1 MKGHE
6 NMGLL
11 DGKVAI
17 VTGAAHGIGRG
28 HALELAKEGAKV
40 VVNDLGCSVDGQ
52 DKGMDADLTVDLIR
66 ERGGEAVANYE
77 DVADFEG
84 AGRMVQQA
92 IDTYGKLDIL
102 VNNAGIARDTMIFN
116 MTEQA
121 WDAVIRVHL
130 KGTFAP
136 THHAAVYWR
145 AESKAGRPVAGRV
158 INTTS
163 GAGVFGNAGQSN
175 YATAKAGLIGFTQ
188 TVSVELRRLGVTVN
202 CISPTGT
209 TRIAAT
215 IPTAG
220 IPIKEPNEY
229 TEFEIMDPSSSSPVV
244 AYLASDQAAHI
255 TGQVIRAYGD
265 RMARILPL
273 SYGPEVDNKQQ
284 RWTAETAGAR
294 INMDLFGVVAPGLR
308 Y

>member
-1 MKGHE
+1 
-6 NMGLL
+6 MGLL

-40 VVNDLGCSVDGQ
+40 VVNDLGCSVDGA
-52 DKGMDADLTVDLIR
+52 DSSMDADLTVGLI
-66 ERGGEAVANYE
+66 EEAGGTAVANYE
-77 DVADFEG
+77 DVADFDG
-84 AGRMVQQA
+84 AGRMVEQA
-92 IDTYGKLDIL
+92 IDAYGKLDIL

-116 MTEQA
+116 MTEEA
-121 WDAVIRVHL
+121 WDSVIRVHL

-136 THHAAVYWR
+136 THHAAKYWR
-145 AESKAGRPVAGRV
+145 AETKADRPVAGRV

-163 GAGVFGNAGQSN
+163 GAGVFGNAGQAN

-229 TEFEIMDPSSSSPVV
+229 TEFDLMDPSSSAPLV
-244 AYLASDQAAHI
+244 AWLSSDKAAHI

-265 RMARILPL
+265 RLARILPL
-273 SYGPEVDNKQQ
+273 SYGPEVNNGDK
-284 RWTAETAGAR
+284 RWTPEAAGAR
-294 INMDLFGVVAPGLR
+294 VDMDLFGVVTPGLR

>member
-1 MKGHE
+1 
-6 NMGLL
+6 MGLL

-17 VTGAAHGIGRG
+17 VTGGAHGIGRG
-28 HALELAKEGAKV
+28 HALELASHGAKV
-40 VVNDLGCSVDGQ
+40 VVNDLGCSVDGEST
-52 DKGMDADLTVDLIR
+52 GMDADLTVALIT

-77 DVADFEG
+77 DVSDFQG

-102 VNNAGIARDTMIFN
+102 INNAGIARDSMIFN
-116 MTEQA
+116 MTEEA
-121 WDAVIRVHL
+121 WDSVIRVHL

-145 AESKAGRPVAGRV
+145 AESKAGRPVAGRI

-163 GAGVFGNAGQSN
+163 GAAVFGNAGQSN
-175 YATAKAGLIGFTQ
+175 YTAAKGGLIAFTQ

-220 IPIKEPNEY
+220 IPIKEPNDY
-229 TEFEIMDPSSSSPVV
+229 TEFDLMDPSSSAPVV
-244 AYLASDQAAHI
+244 AYLASDQAGHI
-255 TGQVIRAYGD
+255 TGQVIRAFGD
-265 RMARILPL
+265 RLARIMPL
-273 SYGPEVDNKQQ
+273 SYGPEVNNNEK
-284 RWTAETAGAR
+284 RWTAEAAGAR
-294 INMDLFGVVAPGLR
+294 INQDLYGNVAPGLR

>member
-1 MKGHE
+1 
-6 NMGLL
+6 MGLL

-40 VVNDLGCSVDGQ
+40 IVNDLGCSVDGS
-52 DKGMDADLTVDLIR
+52 DSSMDADITVGLIE
-66 ERGGEAVANYE
+66 ERGGTATANYE
-77 DVADFEG
+77 DVADFDG

-116 MTEQA
+116 MTEES
-121 WDAVIRVHL
+121 WDSVIRVHL

-145 AESKAGRPVAGRV
+145 AETKADRPVAGRV

-175 YATAKAGLIGFTQ
+175 YATAKAGLVGFTQ

-220 IPIKEPNEY
+220 IPIKEPNDY
-229 TEFEIMDPSSSSPVV
+229 TDFDLMDPSSSAPLV
-244 AYLASDQAAHI
+244 AWLSSDKAAHI
-255 TGQVIRAYGD
+255 TGQVIRAFGD
-265 RMARILPL
+265 RLARVMPL
-273 SYGPEVDNKQQ
+273 SYGPEVNNADK
-284 RWTAETAGAR
+284 RWTPEQAGAAV
-294 INMDLFGVVAPGLR
+294 NMDLFGTVAPGLR